1 MKKNHLKLKGIS
13 EDQFVFC
20 HLINNSNLIH
30 VVSVIMIRICSSS
43 QGICSTQST
52 WHSEIVKCF

>member
-30 VVSVIMIRICSSS
+30 VVSVIMIRTVVLPKVYV
-43 QGICSTQST
+43 QLNLHGIL
-52 WHSEIVKCF
+52 K